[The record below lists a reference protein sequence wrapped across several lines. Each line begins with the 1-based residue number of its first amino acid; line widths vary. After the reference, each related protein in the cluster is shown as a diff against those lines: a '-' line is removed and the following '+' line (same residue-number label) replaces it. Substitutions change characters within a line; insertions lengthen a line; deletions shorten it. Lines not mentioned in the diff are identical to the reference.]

1 MVLQQLVNM
10 TFIDVKAGRL
20 YYTSTSTLTDG
31 QVIDFTLNTTWTS
44 GNSSIVSLSMS
55 DGNTKIYTETNSVG
69 SVTIT
74 GSWKME
80 KVILQLLK
88 LLQQH

>member
-20 YYTSTSTLTDG
+20 YYTSTATLTDG

-44 GNSSIVSLSMS
+44 GNS
-55 DGNTKIYTETNSVG
+55 
-69 SVTIT
+69 
-74 GSWKME
+74 
-80 KVILQLLK
+80 
-88 LLQQH
+88 